1 MDLEASSFYVC
12 VYEYYEVFQC
22 NLFHFK
28 KLNYVDLLA
37 KVSSESVVLFRVRIA
52 CRKCDQ
58 PSIYFEASKCD
69 QYEKKPL
76 FKVFKVSFKGKEDFW

>member
-1 MDLEASSFYVC
+1 MELEASSFYVC

-37 KVSSESVVLFRVRIA
+37 
-52 CRKCDQ
+52 
-58 PSIYFEASKCD
+58 
-69 QYEKKPL
+69 
-76 FKVFKVSFKGKEDFW
+76 